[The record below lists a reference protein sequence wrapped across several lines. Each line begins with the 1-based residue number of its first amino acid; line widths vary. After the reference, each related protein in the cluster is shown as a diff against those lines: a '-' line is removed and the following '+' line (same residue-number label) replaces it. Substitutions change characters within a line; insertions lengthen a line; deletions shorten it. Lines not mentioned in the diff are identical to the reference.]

1 MEIQEQTVREIQKL
15 FTTISKTK
23 KYNRGAY
30 GEFKTTFDEINN
42 QNIHSA
48 NARLYTD
55 EDIDNYKL
63 CVITDISNTK
73 IVNAY
78 YLPIE

>member
-1 MEIQEQTVREIQKL
+1 MEIQEQIVREIQKL

-23 KYNRGAY
+23 KYKRGAY
-30 GEFKTTFDEINN
+30 GEFETTFDEINN

-48 NARLYTD
+48 SASLYTD
-55 EDIDNYKL
+55 EDENKYKL
-63 CVITDISNTK
+63 CVITDRANTK

>member
-1 MEIQEQTVREIQKL
+1 MEIQEQIVREIQKL

-23 KYNRGAY
+23 KYKNGAY

-48 NARLYTD
+48 SARLYTD
-55 EDIDNYKL
+55 EDEDNYKL
-63 CVITDISNTK
+63 CVITDRANTK

>member
-1 MEIQEQTVREIQKL
+1 ME
-15 FTTISKTK
+15 
-23 KYNRGAY
+23 
-30 GEFKTTFDEINN
+30 FDEKNH

-63 CVITDISNTK
+63 CVITDRANTK